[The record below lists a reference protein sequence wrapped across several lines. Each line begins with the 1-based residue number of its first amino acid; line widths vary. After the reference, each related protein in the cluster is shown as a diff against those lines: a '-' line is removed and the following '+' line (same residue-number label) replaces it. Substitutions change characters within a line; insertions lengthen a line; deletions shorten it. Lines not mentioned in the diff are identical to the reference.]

1 MLRPGFYLCAEV
13 ATLRCVVAAKSPKP
27 SDEAS
32 DGLSMFADRQVTG
45 PDPVVGVG
53 LVIIGIL
60 IMGIGGAATA
70 HYLFNFG
77 TAIAIAGAV
86 LFVAFV
92 TLSTLKQRKSEAGSA
107 ASTPADGSE
116 RSSTAG

>member
-1 MLRPGFYLCAEV
+1 VIPRGLGSGETF
-13 ATLRCVVAAKSPKP
+13 ATLADVVAAKKSNVLKEPVQSGLDGF
-27 SDEAS
+27 SDREIN
-32 DGLSMFADRQVTG
+32 G

-53 LVIIGIL
+53 LVIVGIL

-77 TAIAIAGAV
+77 TGIAILGAV

-92 TLSTLKQRKSEAGSA
+92 TLSTYKQRS
-107 ASTPADGSE
+107 
-116 RSSTAG
+116 